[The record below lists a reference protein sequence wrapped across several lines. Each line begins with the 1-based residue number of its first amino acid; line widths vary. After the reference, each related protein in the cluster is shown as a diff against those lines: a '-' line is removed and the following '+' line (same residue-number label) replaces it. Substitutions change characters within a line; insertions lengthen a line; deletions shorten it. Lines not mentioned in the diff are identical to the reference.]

1 MNNDRFSH
9 GLWEATA
16 PVAPY
21 TAPLAEDITVDVA
34 VIGAGYTGLSAALH
48 LKQGGANVAVL
59 EAEEIGY
66 GGSGRNVGLV
76 NAGMWVMPDD
86 LPKELGH
93 AYGEKLLKTLG
104 DAPSLVFQ
112 LVNKYGIDCMA
123 IKNGTLHC
131 AVGEAGYKEVK
142 NRFQQWKVRGA
153 PVYLL
158 DAEETA
164 KRTGSTTYSG
174 ALLDMRAGTIQPL
187 AYARGLAYAV
197 VGEGTPIY
205 RKTAVTAV
213 KDVDGT
219 TWQLTTST
227 GYTVKAKWVV
237 VATNAFT
244 NMNGV
249 WQDIRRE
256 LIHLP
261 YFNLATAPLPEK
273 LREQILPG
281 LEGVW
286 DTKQVLSSYRYG
298 ADGRLVFGSVG
309 ALADAGLKIHSDW
322 GKRELLRLFPQLK
335 NVKFNYEWYGWIGMT
350 TNALPRFHELARNT
364 VAFCGYNG
372 RGIAPGTVLG
382 KSLAQLILGNIT
394 QADLPLPVTMPH
406 APNFRSIRE
415 AYINVGSQIVHAA
428 GARF

>member
-1 MNNDRFSH
+1 MNNDRFTH
-9 GLWEATA
+9 GLWETSAL
-16 PVAPY
+16 VAPH
-21 TAPLAEDITVDVA
+21 TMPLGEDIQVDVA
-34 VIGAGYTGLSAALH
+34 VIGGGYTGLSAALH
-48 LKQGGANVAVL
+48 LHQGGAKVAVL
-59 EAEEIGY
+59 EAEEIGF

-86 LPKELGH
+86 LPKELGDV
-93 AYGEKLLKTLG
+93 YGERLLNTLG
-104 DAPSLVFQ
+104 NAPSLVFD

-131 AVGEAGYKEVK
+131 AVGESGYKEIK
-142 NRFQQWKVRGA
+142 DRFQQWKVRGA
-153 PVYLL
+153 SVFLL
-158 DAEETA
+158 DAKETA
-164 KRTGSTTYSG
+164 KRTGTTAYTG

-187 AYARGLAYAV
+187 SYARGLAQAV
-197 VGEGTPIY
+197 IAEGTPIY
-205 RKTAVTAV
+205 TKSAISEVKDLGGSAWQLKTKTGHTVTA
-213 KDVDGT
+213 
-219 TWQLTTST
+219 
-227 GYTVKAKWVV
+227 KWAV

-244 NMNGV
+244 NMNGL

-261 YFNLATAPLPEK
+261 YFNLATEPLP
-273 LREQILPG
+273 LHIREQILPG
-281 LEGVW
+281 LEGAW

-309 ALADAGLKIHSDW
+309 ALADTGLKIHENW
-322 GKRELLRLFPQLK
+322 GKRELLRLFPQLEQ
-335 NVKFNYEWYGWIGMT
+335 VKFDSEWYGWIGMT

-382 KSLAQLILGNIT
+382 KELSQLILGKIT
-394 QADLPLPVTMPH
+394 QDELSLPVSVPQE
-406 APNFRSIRE
+406 PRFRSARE
-415 AYINVGSQIVHAA
+415 AYINVGSQIAHAA